1 MQARKKLRILLSGPG
16 LMGRKHA
23 ELLARSEFSEL
34 AVVVAPRTPKNVEFG
49 DLWGAPVFV
58 SVDAALENV
67 DVDAAIIASPNEFH
81 CDQALACIDH
91 RIPALVEKPLAADLR
106 GASLISEKS
115 RSSGV
120 SILVGHHRTYSAL
133 LLAARNFIGSPRFG
147 PLVAMQGSALFRKP
161 EHYFKEG
168 PWRTRIGGGPLLINL
183 IHEIGIMQYLC
194 GAIESVSAR
203 SSNERRGFEV
213 EDTAVI
219 NLLFENGALGSFIL
233 SDIAAS
239 NKSWEMT
246 SGENPAYPH
255 FGDANCY
262 HFAGTNG
269 SLDFPTMKAR
279 FYAEDQEPSWWNE
292 FQDQVLKI
300 QPVDPLER
308 QLAHFENV
316 VHGLAEPIVPA
327 EAGRA
332 NMRVLEAIKI
342 SILDGRPITV
352 TTLVE

>member
-1 MQARKKLRILLSGPG
+1 MQARKKLKILLSGPG

-34 AVVVAPRTPKNVEFG
+34 AVVVAPRTPKNVAFG
-49 DLWGAPVFV
+49 ELWGAPVFE
-58 SVDAALENV
+58 SMEAALENV

-81 CDQALACIDH
+81 CDQALACIDR

-106 GASLISEKS
+106 DANLISEKS

-120 SILVGHHRTYSAL
+120 PILVGHHRTYSAL

-147 PLVAMQGSALFRKP
+147 QFVAMQGSALFRKP

-194 GAIESVSAR
+194 GPIESVSAR
-203 SSNERRGFEV
+203 SSNKRRGFEV

-239 NKSWEMT
+239 NTSWEMT

-255 FGDANCY
+255 FRDANCY

-292 FQDQVLKI
+292 FQDQVI
-300 QPVDPLER
+300 TIEPADPLER
-308 QLAHFENV
+308 QLAHFESV

-342 SILDGRPITV
+342 SILDGHPITV
-352 TTLVE
+352 ATLVE